1 MTKTFAVAVG
11 LAAAMAAAVGMAQSN
26 GGFGWGPGMGPGCGA
41 VQADCPGPGGG
52 YGPGYGHGGGNGWG
66 GGRGLALLT
75 PDERSAF
82 HDAMH
87 AVKTL
92 DECNAITAQHR
103 QVLEQR
109 AKEKGIAA
117 PAGPR
122 GNMCERM
129 KARGFIS

>member
-11 LAAAMAAAVGMAQSN
+11 LAAAMAAAVAMAQPI
-26 GGFGWGPGMGPGCGA
+26 GGSGWGPGCGA
-41 VQADCPGPGGG
+41 VQVDCPGTGRG
-52 YGPGYGHGGGNGWG
+52 YGPGYGHGGGYGWG
-66 GGRGLALLT
+66 SGQGSALLT
-75 PDERSAF
+75 PEERSTF
-82 HDAMH
+82 HDEMH

-103 QVLEQR
+103 QLLEQR
-109 AKEKGIAA
+109 AKEKGVAA
-117 PAGPR
+117 PAGPQ